1 MKDFKNGV
9 AYILILIGSLMII
22 LGLVDQIVETK
33 CKTIDKNTD
42 FWVKKIN
49 RNIERD
55 KEEQRLLATM
65 GWHCI
70 TVWECELKKNK
81 REKTLSSLA
90 YTLNHIFLQDR
101 SLAYS
106 IPEIYGDIAAE
117 PEP

>member
-1 MKDFKNGV
+1 M
-9 AYILILIGSLMII
+9 
-22 LGLVDQIVETK
+22 
-33 CKTIDKNTD
+33 
-42 FWVKKIN
+42 
-49 RNIERD
+49 
-55 KEEQRLLATM
+55 LLP
-65 GWHCI
+65 
-70 TVWECELKKNK
+70 KNK